1 MPMKSMVIYWPM
13 LFCLLAQQAWAQA
26 GLRGDYYVGTN
37 FEDKAFSRIDPAI
50 SFNWDRRSPGKGLSR
65 SYYSIR
71 WTGKLLAPA
80 TGEYQ
85 FFAKVNDGIRV
96 WVGNRKV
103 LDSWQLNSYKHYS
116 GNIVLEA
123 GQYYDLRVDYFNAIE
138 WGEIILFWERPTDSK
153 SALNPF
159 AESGEPITA
168 EYFFQKSP
176 PVTAIPKPAKISDT
190 KIPAAVAAVPQPVAT
205 TSKPAL
211 PKKLKIAKPKP
222 ILNPPPPK
230 KITVNDTLAALP
242 SFVRE
247 RVPEPG
253 PDIKPGVTLILPTI
267 QFEQSSY
274 VLLPESSTELNKLVQ
289 VMKAN
294 AQWHIHIAGHTD
306 NVGDPRL
313 NLALS
318 EQRAKV
324 VATYLT
330 RRGIA
335 DERITKSGFGSKQ
348 PLTDNTTEGE
358 RSKNRRVE
366 ITIR

>member
-1 MPMKSMVIYWPM
+1 MKPLLIHGYM
-13 LFCLLAQQAWAQA
+13 LLSLLAQQAWAQS
-26 GLRGDYYVGTN
+26 GLRGDYYIGTN
-37 FEDKAFSRIDPAI
+37 FEQKAFSRIDPAI

-80 TGEYQ
+80 TGEYL

-96 WVGNRKV
+96 WVSSKKV

-116 GNIVLEA
+116 GTIVLEA
-123 GQYYDLRVDYFNAIE
+123 GHYYDLRVDYFNAIE
-138 WGEIILFWERPTDSK
+138 WGEIELYWKPPPTAN

-168 EYFFQKSP
+168 QYFFEKAPLVPKPISP
-176 PVTAIPKPAKISDT
+176 AVTKLSTVVATPPKPA
-190 KIPAAVAAVPQPVAT
+190 Q
-205 TSKPAL
+205 
-211 PKKLKIAKPKP
+211 PKKLKSAKPKP
-222 ILNPPPPK
+222 ILAPVLPK
-230 KITVNDTLAALP
+230 IITATDTLAAVSTP
-242 SFVRE
+242 IAR
-247 RVPEPG
+247 PDAEP
-253 PDIKPGVTLILPTI
+253 PPAITAGVTLILPTV

-274 VLLPESSTELNKLVQ
+274 VLLPEASAELDKLVQ
-289 VMKAN
+289 SMHAN
-294 AQWHIHIAGHTD
+294 PQWHIHIAGHTD

-318 EQRAKV
+318 EHRARV
-324 VATYLT
+324 VAAYLT

-335 DERITKSGFGSKQ
+335 DERITTEGLGNKQ
-348 PLTDNTTEGE
+348 PLGDNTTESE
-358 RSKNRRVE
+358 RSKNRRVA